1 MASPPPPEDMAETI
15 TEQEV
20 ILEGDGRAISI
31 LVAREDVTVTEGR
44 CPARATIA
52 GPHIHQRH
60 TDAFSWIGGELTFEV
75 GRESE
80 VITISP
86 GGLVA
91 VPPGVAHAFRNDGGR
106 PAHWLPIHAPDGGF
120 PAFTRAVRVGC
131 AACMGGVGDGVEV
144 DWDIAAVPADGG
156 APARDAIV
164 SRPPSPRG

>member
-1 MASPPPPEDMAETI
+1 MAETI

-60 TDAFSWIGGELTFEV
+60 TDAFYVIGGELTFEV

-91 VPPGVAHAFRNDGGR
+91 VPPGVAHSFRNDGGR
-106 PAHWLPIHAPDGGF
+106 PAHWLTIHAPDGGF
-120 PAFTRAVRVGC
+120 AAFMRGVR
-131 AACMGGVGDGVEV
+131 DGVEV

-164 SRPPSPRG
+164 SRPPSPRR

>member
-60 TDAFSWIGGELTFEV
+60 TDAFYVIGGELTFEV

-91 VPPGVAHAFRNDGGR
+91 VPPGVAHSFRNDGGR
-106 PAHWLPIHAPDGGF
+106 PAHWLTIHAPDGGF
-120 PAFTRAVRVGC
+120 AALHARRPRRSRGRLGHRRRTRRRGRA
-131 AACMGGVGDGVEV
+131 
-144 DWDIAAVPADGG
+144 G
-156 APARDAIV
+156 AGRDRQPTA
-164 SRPPSPRG
+164 

>member
-1 MASPPPPEDMAETI
+1 MASPPRPEDMAETI

-60 TDAFSWIGGELTFEV
+60 TDAFYVIGGELTFEV

-91 VPPGVAHAFRNDGGR
+91 VPPGVAHSFRNDGGR
-106 PAHWLPIHAPDGGF
+106 PAKRPRRCCSA
-120 PAFTRAVRVGC
+120 RYRVPPLDN
-131 AACMGGVGDGVEV
+131 AAGLVLKTY
-144 DWDIAAVPADGG
+144 
-156 APARDAIV
+156 
-164 SRPPSPRG
+164 

>member
-60 TDAFSWIGGELTFEV
+60 TDAFYVIGGELTFAV

-91 VPPGVAHAFRNDGGR
+91 VPPGVAHSFRN
-106 PAHWLPIHAPDGGF
+106 DGGF
-120 PAFTRAVRVGC
+120 PAFMRGVR
-131 AACMGGVGDGVEV
+131 DGVEV